1 MMLISSRDNELV
13 KLSVALQQ
21 KKIRDE
27 KGLCLLEGVRL
38 VEEALF
44 SGWKIE
50 EIFVEERF
58 VLTERFAALI
68 ALAAKQN
75 ILTYTV
81 TESVIKKMATTS
93 SPQGVVAV
101 VRQPS
106 VALPEKA
113 AGECWL
119 LADELQDPGN
129 FGTILRSADAAG
141 CDGVLLSGNGV
152 DPFGPKSVR
161 ASMGSLFHL
170 PIAVNNDRA
179 AVLQWIKTQQMRIF
193 VADAGG
199 RVPYDEADYGNGCVI
214 VIGNEARGVAPF
226 WREAADALISI
237 PIYGKAESLNAAVAA
252 SLLLYEAARNRRSS
266 H

>member
-1 MMLISSRDNELV
+1 MMLISSKENELV
-13 KLSVALQQ
+13 KRSVALQQ
-21 KKIRDE
+21 KKVRDE
-27 KGLCLLEGVRL
+27 KGLCLLEGLRL

-50 EIFVEERF
+50 EIFVGEKF
-58 VLTERFAALI
+58 VSAERFAAL
-68 ALAAKQN
+68 LAAANQQN
-75 ILTYTV
+75 IPTYAV
-81 TESVIKKMATTS
+81 TESVLKKMTTTS
-93 SPQGVVAV
+93 SPQGVAAV
-101 VRQPS
+101 VRQPA
-106 VALPEKA
+106 VALPEQA
-113 AGECWL
+113 VGECWL

-141 CDGVLLSGNGV
+141 CDGVLLTGNGV

-170 PIAVNNDRA
+170 PIAVNNDRT

-199 RVPYDEADYGNGCVI
+199 RVPYDKADYGNGCVI

-252 SLLLYEAARNRRSS
+252 SLLVYEAARNRRPSY
-266 H
+266 